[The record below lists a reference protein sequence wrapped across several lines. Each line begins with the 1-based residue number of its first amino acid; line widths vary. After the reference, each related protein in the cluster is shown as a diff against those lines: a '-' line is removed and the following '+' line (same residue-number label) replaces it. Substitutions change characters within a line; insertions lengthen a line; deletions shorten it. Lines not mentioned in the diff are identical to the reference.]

1 MARHALFLLCIMA
14 NLLVLS
20 PGCSVKEDRGQ
31 CPAVL
36 NILLPAGDGE
46 VFVSMMGP
54 EGDPVTHRAEL
65 SGEPSQVSYPV
76 CHEGF
81 VLVVSTV
88 EWKDSLITVQAGQEC
103 PELLIHRSYVHVE
116 GEALDVRAD
125 LMKEFCSLEVFVASQ
140 YPEPSLRISGAWCG
154 QDIEGTLVKGQFRAP
169 LASGN
174 TIRVPRQEDT
184 SLMLDIM
191 EGDTVLR
198 SFAIGEYMAEA
209 GYDWQAES
217 LEDISVRVD
226 YVHNRVQLTGKAWTQ
241 VFPIKIEL

>member
-1 MARHALFLLCIMA
+1 MARRVLILFCIVT
-14 NLLVLS
+14 NLLLLS

-36 NILLPAGDGE
+36 KLILPAGDGE

-65 SGEPSQVSYPV
+65 LKEPSEVSYHV

-81 VLVVSTV
+81 TLVVSTV
-88 EWKDSLITVQAGQEC
+88 AWKDSLITVQAGMES
-103 PELLIHRSYVHVE
+103 PELLVHRSYVHVDKE
-116 GEALDVRAD
+116 TFTEQVD
-125 LMKEFCSLEVFVASQ
+125 LMKEYCALEVFVVSQ
-140 YPEPSLRISGAWCG
+140 IPEPTLRIRGRWCG
-154 QDIEGTLVKGQFRAP
+154 QDIEGNLVKGQFQAP

-174 TIRVPRQEDT
+174 IIRVPRQEDT

-191 EGDTVLR
+191 DGDNVLR
-198 SFAIGEYMAEA
+198 SFAIGEYMDEA
-209 GYDWQAES
+209 GYDWHAES
-217 LEDISVRVD
+217 LEDISVKVD
-226 YVHNRVQLTGKAWTQ
+226 YVHNRVQLTGSAWNQ